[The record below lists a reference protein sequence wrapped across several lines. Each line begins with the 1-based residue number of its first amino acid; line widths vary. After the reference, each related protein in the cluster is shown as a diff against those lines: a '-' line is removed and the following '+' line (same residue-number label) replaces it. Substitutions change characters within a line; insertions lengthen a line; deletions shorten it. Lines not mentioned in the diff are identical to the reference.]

1 MWTEAVA
8 GLVHPPT
15 GSIQGTDTGALPT
28 STSSEVDMS
37 SIVDEIEAAMPTLLM
52 LSMGDFP
59 SPTVSMSKA
68 IDSTNTATSTSYL
81 GAATTVANA
90 AGKELAGV
98 ALAMIAGVAVATV
111 VLL

>member
-1 MWTEAVA
+1 M
-8 GLVHPPT
+8 
-15 GSIQGTDTGALPT
+15 
-28 STSSEVDMS
+28 STHS
-37 SIVDEIEAAMPTLLM
+37 M
-52 LSMGDFP
+52 LSIGDFP

-68 IDSTNTATSTSYL
+68 IDSTNTATSTSHI

-98 ALAMIAGVAVATV
+98 AVAMIAGVAVAGV